1 MALDRLGLQKSSL
14 LDYPGRVA
22 AVVFTHGC
30 PLRCP
35 YCHNGELISG
45 PIPAGF
51 VTRAEV
57 MDHLRRRRALL
68 GGVVITGGEPLMHAD
83 LPQLIAEVGA
93 IGLPVKIDTCGA
105 YPDRLQEILAMP
117 EVDHVALDIKTAPEH
132 YDRVRGNGTDLLRT
146 IRILRDSTTSYHFRT
161 TIAPDV
167 VTDEDLTS
175 IAALIEPGDT
185 WVRQPY
191 RAPVP
196 A

>member
-1 MALDRLGLQKSSL
+1 MALDRLGLQKTSL

-22 AVVFTHGC
+22 TVLFTHGC

-35 YCHNGELISG
+35 YCHNAELISG
-45 PIPAGF
+45 PIPANF
-51 VTRAEV
+51 VSRVEV

-68 GGVVITGGEPLMHAD
+68 GGVVITGGEPLLHTD
-83 LPQLIAEVGA
+83 LPELIAEIGA

-117 EVDHVALDIKTAPEH
+117 EVAHVALDVKTAPEH
-132 YDRVRGNGTDLLRT
+132 YDRVRGNGAALLHAM
-146 IRILRDSTTSYHFRT
+146 RILREGEKPYHFRT
-161 TIAPDV
+161 TLAPDI
-167 VTDEDLTS
+167 VTDDDLTA